1 MRSLKTDM
9 DLRVLGWR
17 YENIRGGLRDVSIS
31 LDSSPGRWTLIQM
44 PNGTGKTTTMS
55 LLRAVFSGEALTPQ
69 EVYDLRAADITET
82 GLFELRMSINNKPF
96 RIQLRLDFKNRTHQ
110 YWTARSEVRSGG
122 LEEGLSLPP
131 ELKRLLSRDFTRLFV
146 FDGELAKEI
155 RTVGKDR
162 AANAIR
168 ILYRLD
174 HLDMLNVKVERL
186 VEEQQQRAA
195 AVSTATERR
204 GVTRWKRQY
213 ETVVTR
219 RTALGTEQK
228 ELHKR
233 RKEMESRKTT
243 VAALISGRIDQDEA
257 LRKRKEQLERERQT
271 IDLSLLEA
279 GHQGMSSLRVPAKIH
294 PGIQQRLVALGGK
307 LTHLKLPKTISVE
320 FFKELAEQQDCV
332 CGRPVTEPIKRAI
345 LERAENYLA
354 EDQILVINQMKAAL
368 RESSADPEEFTRV
381 ATQLASILRQ
391 LRLNTMAHDQLELE
405 RVEAGDT
412 ELEHLRHENQ
422 QLERDLDTNAQ
433 KIEKLTTRDPA
444 RQRALSASSENNIP
458 LCDIEVKRC
467 QEKLATATNTLRFV
481 LQSEC
486 VKTLVSKI
494 SALAQLRLTERV
506 RIATNEKL
514 AQIVPSESLR
524 VSRIG
529 GALELESRQL
539 SSKTGV
545 SEGQSLAV
553 AYAFLTSLLTE
564 APYKLPFIVDSPAVS
579 LDTAVRR
586 DVGDLIPELFDQMIM
601 FVISSEREGFADA
614 FYQREGVRYI
624 TLWRDGEDVTQAR
637 DGLEYFR
644 SFHQREGVE

>member
-1 MRSLKTDM
+1 ME
-9 DLRVLGWR
+9 LRVLGWR

-55 LLRAVFSGEALTPQ
+55 LLRAAFSGEALTPQ
-69 EVYDLRAADITET
+69 EVYDLRASDTTET
-82 GLFELRMSINNKPF
+82 GLFELRMSINSKPF
-96 RIQLRLDFKNRTHQ
+96 RVQLRLDFKNRTHQ

-174 HLDMLNVKVERL
+174 RLDMLNVLVDRL
-186 VEEQQQRAA
+186 VEEQQQRSAA
-195 AVSTATERR
+195 ISTATERK

-213 ETVVTR
+213 EAAAAR
-219 RTALGTEQK
+219 RATLGAEQK
-228 ELHKR
+228 DLQKH
-233 RKEMESRKTT
+233 RKEMENRKAT
-243 VAALISGRIDQDEA
+243 VAALISGRIDQDDA
-257 LRKRKEQLERERQT
+257 LRKRKEQLDRERQT
-271 IDLSLLEA
+271 IDVSLIEA
-279 GHQGMSSLRVPAKIH
+279 VHEGMSGLRVPAKIH
-294 PGIQQRLVALGGK
+294 PNIQERLVALGSK
-307 LTHLKLPKTISVE
+307 LTRLKLPKTISAE
-320 FFKELAEQQDCV
+320 FFKELAEQPECV
-332 CGRPVTEPIKRAI
+332 CGRPVTESIKKAI
-345 LERAENYLA
+345 LERASNYLA
-354 EDQILVINQMKAAL
+354 EDQILVINKMKSAL
-368 RESSADPEEFTRV
+368 RESSADSEEFTQVTTRLSGV
-381 ATQLASILRQ
+381 LRQ
-391 LRLNTMAHDQLELE
+391 LRLNKMAHDQLELD

-412 ELEHLRHENQ
+412 ELEKLRDENG
-422 QLERDLDTNAQ
+422 QLDRDLDINAQ
-433 KIEKLTTRDPA
+433 KSERLTTRDPA
-444 RQRALSASSENNIP
+444 RQRALSANPENNIP
-458 LCDIEVKRC
+458 LCDAEVKRC

-481 LQSEC
+481 LQSER
-486 VKTLVSKI
+486 VKELVTEI
-494 SALAQLRLTERV
+494 SGLAQVRLRERV
-506 RIATNEKL
+506 RLATNEKL
-514 AQIVPSESLR
+514 ALLAPSESIR

-529 GALELESRQL
+529 GALELESGQL
-539 SSKTGV
+539 ASKAGV

-586 DVGDLIPELFDQMIM
+586 EVGELIPDLFEQMIM

-624 TLWRDGEDVTQAR
+624 TLWRDGEDITQAR
-637 DGLEYFR
+637 DGLDYFR
-644 SFHQREGVE
+644 SFHQREEAE